1 MGKHAYANGMW
12 LGTRWRNVQTSTQ
25 LFAEA
30 VLRPTTPDSPS
41 LLRAATSS
49 AAARASPV
57 PPDSPLLS
65 GDATAPESPM
75 VKRARELRRA
85 GSFRQADQ
93 GGAGKMF
100 VDIRYECYLFDTGG
114 AWRGLASGQRRERG
128 RRPKT
133 REAQIHIVFYMF
145 NYEENFPDK
154 EVTN

>member
-1 MGKHAYANGMW
+1 MHMPMDEW
-12 LGTRWRNVQTSTQ
+12 NVVGNKVETGTQ
-25 LFAEA
+25 LFPEA

-85 GSFRQADQ
+85 GSFRQAD
-93 GGAGKMF
+93 
-100 VDIRYECYLFDTGG
+100 
-114 AWRGLASGQRRERG
+114 RG
-128 RRPKT
+128 
-133 REAQIHIVFYMF
+133 
-145 NYEENFPDK
+145 
-154 EVTN
+154 